1 MRVLVIAAHGSRLE
15 SSNAEVRRMAGAVA
29 ATSQGRFEAVA
40 LGFLELTTPL
50 LAEVLDEQ
58 VRAGARELV
67 IVPYLLAAGRH
78 VTSDI
83 PAIVQATRERHP
95 EISIRV
101 TAHAG
106 LAPGMAN
113 LLLDLADPS

>member
-15 SSNAEVRRMAGAVA
+15 SSNAEVRRIAGAVGA
-29 ATSQGRFEAVA
+29 RSEGRFEAVA
-40 LGFLELTTPL
+40 LGFLELTTPF
-50 LAEVLDEQ
+50 LADVLDEQ
-58 VRAGARELV
+58 VRAGAREIV
-67 IVPYLLAAGRH
+67 VVPYLLAAGRH
-78 VTSDI
+78 ATSDI

-95 EISIRV
+95 EVSIRL